1 MMICFVGLTSGGC
14 CTSILTPVFSDVTSN
29 AEETSIK
36 SEIKNAYSAYVAEC
50 AIDGMGYSSI
60 DSHLYYNGEN
70 YFWYDGTKANSY
82 EAGYYIGEYA
92 GWEIYYPADSYVD
105 NGEWG

>member
-1 MMICFVGLTSGGC
+1 MDHDPLLYQNKEKRVRLWS
-14 CTSILTPVFSDVTSN
+14 L
-29 AEETSIK
+29 
-36 SEIKNAYSAYVAEC
+36 
-50 AIDGMGYSSI
+50 
-60 DSHLYYNGEN
+60 DSGEN

>member
-1 MMICFVGLTSGGC
+1 
-14 CTSILTPVFSDVTSN
+14 
-29 AEETSIK
+29 
-36 SEIKNAYSAYVAEC
+36 
-50 AIDGMGYSSI
+50 MGYSSI
-60 DSHLYYNGEN
+60 DSYVYYNGEN